1 MSPRSS
7 SGGAASCF
15 SPPPVWAAEAT
26 RNFRGSLQGPCRPS
40 APKAAP
46 RPWKLP
52 SPRTPPAPPPLE
64 APLAAQPQGGPRL
77 GPVLRVDDVVD
88 EQVVAGDLEGVA

>member
-15 SPPPVWAAEAT
+15 SPPPLWTAEAT

-40 APKAAP
+40 APEAAT
-46 RPWKLP
+46 RHWKLP
-52 SPRTPPAPPPLE
+52 PPRRPRPPPPPPPPPLE

-88 EQVVAGDLEGVA
+88 EQVVAGD